1 MLMKLLIRILGMS
14 AMLMP
19 YAMAQ
24 ETRFFSLF
32 INNSTSKSFFIS
44 YDYISPNQRSQF
56 DSTKLF
62 DPCIELG
69 ASGGAHSMQVLSG
82 EHKWMCG
89 GTTNNHYDGYY
100 NYHVRAVDPAHF
112 DIRDIFSYWDTWDV
126 NANDDPARIRIHDE
140 NGNTKFDWVA
150 KDNKDYKSI
159 YTIYILN
166 DDGSYSETM
175 IKREDGD
182 NRDMWNIWSNPVD
195 LLRNTCWS
203 DSKGCS
209 TIIHQANS

>member
-24 ETRFFSLF
+24 ETRFFSFF
-32 INNSTSKSFFIS
+32 INNATSKKFVITADRTHSHG
-44 YDYISPNQRSQF
+44 QF
-56 DSTKLF
+56 DSARLF
-62 DPCIELG
+62 DRCENIEAG
-69 ASGGAHSMQVLSG
+69 IIQINPG
-82 EHKWMCG
+82 EHKLVCG
-89 GTTNNHYDGYY
+89 GTTNNHMDGYY
-100 NYHVRAVDPAHF
+100 NISISASNLNSYNLSGA
-112 DIRDIFSYWDTWDV
+112 YWDTWDV
-126 NANDDPARIRIHDE
+126 NANDDPARIRVHDE
-140 NGNTKFDWVA
+140 NGSTKFDWVA

-182 NRDMWNIWSNPVD
+182 NRDLWDIWSSPVD